1 MFDRICKGVSFGVMT
16 GFAISGAIYDTSSV
30 TQNLKAFRA
39 MSLILMASRLALVAQ
54 YGVVLWYVKG
64 YKKTFIPLA
73 STMLVLFLAAMIFL
87 GTFFGFQNGSNQ
99 HSFPVEQGQ
108 GKGSHTYIAW

>member
-1 MFDRICKGVSFGVMT
+1 MT
-16 GFAISGAIYDTSSV
+16 GFAISGALYDISSV

-39 MSLILMASRLALVAQ
+39 MSLILMASRLSLVVQ

-87 GTFFGFQNGSNQ
+87 GTFFGFHNDSNQ
-99 HSFPVEQGQ
+99 HSFPVEHGQ
-108 GKGSHTYIAW
+108 SNGSHTYIAW